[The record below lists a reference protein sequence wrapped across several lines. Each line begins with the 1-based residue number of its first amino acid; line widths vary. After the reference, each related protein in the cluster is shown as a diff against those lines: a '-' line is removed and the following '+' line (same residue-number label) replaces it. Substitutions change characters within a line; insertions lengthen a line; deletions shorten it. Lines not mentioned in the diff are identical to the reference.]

1 VLFTDSDLIDY
12 LLLLTFL
19 YDMAKQNKRSK
30 KPDMGPQDLQNLPGS
45 SLGVADTQAPGR
57 NKQSKSESCSIPKAY
72 PYRVL
77 GSPKNN
83 KSIDY
88 I

>member
-1 VLFTDSDLIDY
+1 
-12 LLLLTFL
+12 
-19 YDMAKQNKRSK
+19 
-30 KPDMGPQDLQNLPGS
+30 MGPQDPQNLPGS
-45 SLGVADTQAPGR
+45 SLGVADIQAPGQ
-57 NKQSKSESCSIPKAY
+57 NKQSKSESRFIPKAY

-88 I
+88 LGLSWMTG